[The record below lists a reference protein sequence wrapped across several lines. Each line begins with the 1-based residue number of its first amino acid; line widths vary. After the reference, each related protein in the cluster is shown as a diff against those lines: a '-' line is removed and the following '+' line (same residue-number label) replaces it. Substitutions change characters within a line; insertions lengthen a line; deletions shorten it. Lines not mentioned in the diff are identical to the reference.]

1 MFPNFVFRLYNTMV
15 LGWLLNSITLTQAFS
30 LWANINGTGYDL
42 SIVLCLFEV
51 WKKDKSTTHST
62 LTMVIFS
69 AFLVHTPPP
78 VFHQLFQAKKDC
90 FTHIRLLQDFHI
102 PLFSILWCVWWGAS
116 FLREKRKHSL
126 VKYFREARSTL
137 CHTAVYSSLVH
148 KTSMHG
154 KTHWWK

>member
-1 MFPNFVFRLYNTMV
+1 M
-15 LGWLLNSITLTQAFS
+15 NSVNLMS
-30 LWANINGTGYDL
+30 VKVMHDC
-42 SIVLCLFEV
+42 IVLCLFEV

-69 AFLVHTPPP
+69 AFLVHTSTSVSSTFPSKEGLLYTHTPLTGFSHSLIFNF
-78 VFHQLFQAKKDC
+78 VVCLVRSLYFKRKK
-90 FTHIRLLQDFHI
+90 
-102 PLFSILWCVWWGAS
+102 
-116 FLREKRKHSL
+116 EKHSL

-154 KTHWWK
+154 KTH